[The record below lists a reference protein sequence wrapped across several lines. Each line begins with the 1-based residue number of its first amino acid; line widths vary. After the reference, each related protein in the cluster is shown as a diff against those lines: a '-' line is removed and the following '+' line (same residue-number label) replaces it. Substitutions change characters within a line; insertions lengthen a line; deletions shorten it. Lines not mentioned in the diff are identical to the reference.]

1 MPEAVLSAVSS
12 FTDQYGGSLE
22 ELNDAG
28 TYFDLGLRQIT
39 SSGVSHYMCT
49 RNNNFSNRD
58 QKGEIVVAENQF
70 NDKNIGS
77 EGGSVKFP

>member
-1 MPEAVLSAVSS
+1 MATDVENRGVVLQ
-12 FTDQYGGSLE
+12 DQYGGSLE

-58 QKGEIVVAENQF
+58 QKGEIVVLENQF
-70 NDKNIGS
+70 NDKNIGND
-77 EGGSVKFP
+77 GGSITFP